1 MAGSIAYPV
10 DSLRSKEFVK
20 QHGLSASV
28 MDKLPMNYLLSD
40 NSYSEGMSLVQS
52 VLGVYDDWVIRYL
65 YQPMKKNTPQEELP
79 GLQSLISERNHN
91 PLLLFKGPQNRKA
104 YYDPRGME
112 RDLGNDAIRSAT
124 IACENIAKSNKECQ
138 PVAGQ
143 GGCGL

>member
-40 NSYSEGMSLVQS
+40 DSYSEGMPLVQS

-65 YQPMKKNTPQEELP
+65 YQPMKRLRRR
-79 GLQSLISERNHN
+79 RNY
-91 PLLLFKGPQNRKA
+91 PVCNR
-104 YYDPRGME
+104 
-112 RDLGNDAIRSAT
+112 
-124 IACENIAKSNKECQ
+124 
-138 PVAGQ
+138 
-143 GGCGL
+143 